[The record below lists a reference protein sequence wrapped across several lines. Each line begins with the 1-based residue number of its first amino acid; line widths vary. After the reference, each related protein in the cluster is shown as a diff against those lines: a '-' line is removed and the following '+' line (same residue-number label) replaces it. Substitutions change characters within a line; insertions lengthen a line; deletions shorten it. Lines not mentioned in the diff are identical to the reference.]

1 MNFPSASAASKIA
14 VLSAGATAIVA
25 LSACQSHTPGTTS
38 GSTSGTSPQASEGT
52 SGISPQASQ
61 SVAAG
66 GGTRAPEGSGV
77 SGGDTR
83 RCTAADLSAEIIDQG
98 PIAGAQTASWML
110 RVTNTSGHICAV
122 NGYPS
127 FGLEDGSGTLWSD
140 SRTQYVRHPGAP
152 IKITLKPGMTA
163 FAGVKWALC
172 NTGDLAGGLVMT
184 PPGDTAHVKVTVT
197 TDRDSARLTL
207 FRLCGHS
214 VTAGSLQPIRQG
226 VVFAS

>member
-1 MNFPSASAASKIA
+1 MNFSSSAASKIA
-14 VLSAGATAIVA
+14 MLSAGATAVVA
-25 LSACQSHTPGTTS
+25 LSACQSHTSGAASEGTGPQAS
-38 GSTSGTSPQASEGT
+38 QSTSVTSPQASQPLTPRGET
-52 SGISPQASQ
+52 QTPQ
-61 SVAAG
+61 
-66 GGTRAPEGSGV
+66 GSAV

-110 RVTNTSGHICAV
+110 IVTNKSGHTCAV

-152 IKITLKPGMTA
+152 VKISLKPRVAA

-172 NTGDLAGGLVMT
+172 NTGDLAGGLVFT

-197 TDRDSARLTL
+197 TESDSARLKL